1 MMMKKHAML
10 ALAAATM
17 TLGLA
22 ACSTT
27 GGIVTDFD
35 REQNFASYQTFS
47 WADDNPMTVIGARVI
62 PKTLEPRVARA
73 IRAGLEA
80 KGYRYV
86 EDVTKAD
93 FAVSFTIGTRDGT
106 DIIESPDLFW
116 TNRPNWRWGMGYY
129 PVLTPTPVMR
139 TEVREYTEGTL
150 AIDIYDVTRRAP
162 VWHGAATRQLTRKQ
176 LRGEPG
182 DIEGGVTR
190 ILAGFPPG

>member
-1 MMMKKHAML
+1 ML

-17 TLGLA
+17 ALGLS

-27 GGIVTDFD
+27 GRIVSDFD
-35 REQNFASYQTFS
+35 REQNFAAYQTFS

-62 PKTLEPRVARA
+62 PATLQPRVAKA
-73 IRAGLEA
+73 IRTQLEA

-93 FAVSFTIGTRDGT
+93 FAVAFTIGTRDGT
-106 DIIESPDLFW
+106 TVVESPDLFW
-116 TNRPNWRWGMGYY
+116 ANRPNWRWGVGYY
-129 PVLTPTPVMR
+129 PTLFPTTVMR

-150 AIDIYDVTRRAP
+150 AIDIYDVSRRSP
-162 VWHGAATRQLTRKQ
+162 VWHGAATSQLTRKQ
-176 LRGEPG
+176 LKGEPG

-190 ILAGFPPG
+190 ILTGFPPG

>member
-1 MMMKKHAML
+1 MMHKHAML

-27 GGIVTDFD
+27 GRIVTDFD
-35 REQNFASYQTFS
+35 REQNFTTYQTFS
-47 WADDNPMTVIGARVI
+47 WADDNPMTVVGARVI
-62 PKTLEPRVARA
+62 PKTLEPRFARA
-73 IRAGLEA
+73 IRAQLEA

-106 DIIESPDLFW
+106 DIVESPDLFW
-116 TNRPNWRWGMGYY
+116 TNRPNWRWGLGYY
-129 PVLTPTPVMR
+129 PMLMPPMPMTR

-150 AIDIYDVTRRAP
+150 AIDIYDVQRRSP
-162 VWHGAATRQLTRKQ
+162 VWHGAVTRQLTRKQ

>member
-1 MMMKKHAML
+1 MAVF
-10 ALAAATM
+10 
-17 TLGLA
+17 
-22 ACSTT
+22 
-27 GGIVTDFD
+27 GGRLI
-35 REQNFASYQTFS
+35 
-47 WADDNPMTVIGARVI
+47 PPTV
-62 PKTLEPRVARA
+62 EPRVAKA
-73 IRAGLEA
+73 IRAQLEA

-106 DIIESPDLFW
+106 DIVERPDYFW
-116 TNRPNWRWGMGYY
+116 ANRPSWRWGVGYY
-129 PVLTPTPVMR
+129 PMLMPPVPVTR

-150 AIDIYDVTRRAP
+150 AIDIYDVQRRSP
-162 VWHGAATRQLTRKQ
+162 VWHGAVTRQLSSKQ